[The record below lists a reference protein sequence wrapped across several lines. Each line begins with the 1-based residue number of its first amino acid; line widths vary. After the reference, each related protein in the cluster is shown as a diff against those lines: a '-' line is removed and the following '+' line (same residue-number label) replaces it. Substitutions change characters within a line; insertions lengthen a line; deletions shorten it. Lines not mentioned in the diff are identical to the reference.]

1 MKYVKCN
8 LSLKSGFGF
17 LWLACRRSRLGWYST
32 LSIQSP
38 RNLYKSQI
46 PSLLVPSLGR
56 FMNHS
61 SNNWNLNYFTL
72 FKHWELLIS
81 WNSVSFT
88 NVLPVSGFFQYGK
101 VNSCDE
107 FRLSRWL
114 KVTQAKLP
122 LSVFHLF
129 ESLGLNI
136 R

>member
-17 LWLACRRSRLGWYST
+17 LWLACRQSRLGWYST

-88 NVLPVSGFFQYGK
+88 NVLPVAFSSMERWTVVMSSVFLDDWK
-101 VNSCDE
+101 
-107 FRLSRWL
+107 WL
-114 KVTQAKLP
+114 KQNYLCQ
-122 LSVFHLF
+122 FF
-129 ESLGLNI
+129 IYLNHWV
-136 R
+136 

>member
-88 NVLPVSGFFQYGK
+88 NVLPVAFSSMERWTVVMSSVFLDDWK
-101 VNSCDE
+101 
-107 FRLSRWL
+107 WL
-114 KVTQAKLP
+114 KQNYLCQ
-122 LSVFHLF
+122 FF
-129 ESLGLNI
+129 IYLNHWV
-136 R
+136 

>member
-17 LWLACRRSRLGWYST
+17 LWLAFRRSRLGWYST

-88 NVLPVSGFFQYGK
+88 NVLPVAFSSMERWTVVMSSVFLDDWK
-101 VNSCDE
+101 
-107 FRLSRWL
+107 WL
-114 KVTQAKLP
+114 KQNYLCQ
-122 LSVFHLF
+122 FF
-129 ESLGLNI
+129 IYLNHWV
-136 R
+136 